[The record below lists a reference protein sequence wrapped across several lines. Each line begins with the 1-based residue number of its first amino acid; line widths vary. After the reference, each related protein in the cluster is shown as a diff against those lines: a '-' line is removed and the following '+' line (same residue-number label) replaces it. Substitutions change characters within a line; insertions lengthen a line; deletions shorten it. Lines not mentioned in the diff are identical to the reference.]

1 MDTDDLEPTV
11 EKEKIKD
18 LDIMSI
24 EALSDYVRELEREIR
39 RVQKAISAKKEAR
52 SSAENFFN
60 SWLGV
65 YLLEAWLIVMFL
77 VRVVLS
83 FINFEAFKL

>member
-39 RVQKAISAKKEAR
+39 RVQKAISAKKEAN
-52 SSAENFFN
+52 SSYGTC
-60 SWLGV
+60 L
-65 YLLEAWLIVMFL
+65 Y
-77 VRVVLS
+77 
-83 FINFEAFKL
+83 